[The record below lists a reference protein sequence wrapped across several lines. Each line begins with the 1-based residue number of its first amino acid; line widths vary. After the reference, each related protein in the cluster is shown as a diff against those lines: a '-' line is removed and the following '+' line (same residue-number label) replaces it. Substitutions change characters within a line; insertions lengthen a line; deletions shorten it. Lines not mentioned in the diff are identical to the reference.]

1 MPTQSRVL
9 TSITSLCCAQ
19 VLLVAMGADAEPAH
33 PFDLVAVWLAAL
45 AWVADS
51 RWRRLSGGSHT
62 AALLEWVEALDLR
75 VVALRLA
82 QPDDFGAGD
91 SPGGWHVACCVL
103 QLCVG
108 ASNRLHMSWRG
119 LARALVAC

>member
-1 MPTQSRVL
+1 MLACRHTPPTNSQEPCLHAASPAL
-9 TSITSLCCAQ
+9 PPLLPQ
-19 VLLVAMGADAEPAH
+19 VLQVAMAADAEPAH

-82 QPDDFGAGD
+82 EPEDFGAAD
-91 SPGGWHVACCVL
+91 SPGGYGCW
-103 QLCVG
+103 VG
-108 ASNRLHMSWRG
+108 GW
-119 LARALVAC
+119 VWC